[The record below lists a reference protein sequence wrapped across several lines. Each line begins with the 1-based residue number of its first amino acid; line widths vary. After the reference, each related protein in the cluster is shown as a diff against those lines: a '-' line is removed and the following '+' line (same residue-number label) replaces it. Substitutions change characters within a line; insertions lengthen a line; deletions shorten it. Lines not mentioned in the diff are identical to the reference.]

1 VTGLRQAAAAE
12 KRVVREGAA
21 IEDSAPAEE
30 QASIYRMDRR
40 IAVTPRRARRLAAA
54 AFAVLLL
61 AGAAAIYVRF
71 GLTRTVVVNADQ
83 VVVASVAP
91 DLFSEY
97 VPSTANVMPRVTAYV
112 DAVEGGQV
120 AERLVEEG
128 ATVSKGQPLVRLK
141 NTSLQLEVLGR
152 QAQLMEQLDRL
163 NSTLLSFEQA
173 RLGHQRELNDAQ
185 AEVEQTAQRLRRRE
199 ALRPSGAVSQAEIDE
214 LAIDLNRYRK
224 LQATMSTALEV
235 DERFQT
241 QEVKQLRAAIH
252 TTQDNLT
259 LAGETLQSLTLRAP
273 ISGQLTALDAELG
286 AAKSPGQRIGQI
298 DDDRSYKAEAAI
310 DEFYLGR
317 VAVGQHAVAEVGGHD
332 YPLAVAKV
340 YPQVRERQFKVDLY
354 FGEPTPPALRRGQTL
369 EIRLTIGAARRGLVT
384 ANGPFYED
392 TGGSWVFVLSPSG
405 DKAQRREVRFGRR
418 NPAQIEV
425 LSGLRSGERIIT
437 SSYQSLKS
445 FDRVT
450 IRGGS

>member
-1 VTGLRQAAAAE
+1 VARLRQAAAVE
-12 KRVVREGAA
+12 ERAA
-21 IEDSAPAEE
+21 IESPAPADEH
-30 QASIYRMDRR
+30 APIYRMDRR
-40 IAVTPRRARRLAAA
+40 VAVAPRWRQRLGVAALGSLVLAAA
-54 AFAVLLL
+54 ATV
-61 AGAAAIYVRF
+61 YVRF
-71 GLTRTVVVNADQ
+71 GLTRTIVVNADH
-83 VVVASVAP
+83 VVVARVAP
-91 DLFSEY
+91 GVFSEY
-97 VPSTANVMPRVTAYV
+97 VPSTANVEPRVTAYV

-128 ATVSKGQPLVRLK
+128 AIVTKGQPLVRLK

-163 NSTLLSFEQA
+163 NSTLLSFQQA
-173 RLGHQRELNDAQ
+173 RLGHERELNDAQ

-224 LQATMSTALEV
+224 LQATMTAALDV
-235 DERFQT
+235 DDRFQT
-241 QEVKQLRAAIH
+241 QEVKQLKAAIR

-273 ISGQLTALDAELG
+273 ISGQLTAIDAELG
-286 AAKSPGQRIGQI
+286 AAKAPGQRIGQI
-298 DDDRSYKAEAAI
+298 DDERSYKAEAAI

-317 VAVGQHAVAEVGGHD
+317 VTVGQHAVAEVGGRD
-332 YPLAVAKV
+332 YPLEVAKV

-354 FGEPTPPALRRGQTL
+354 FGEPAPPALRRGQTL
-369 EIRLTIGAARRGLVT
+369 EVRLTIGAARRGLVT

-392 TGGSWVFVLSPSG
+392 TGGSWAFVLSPSG
-405 DKAQRREVRFGRR
+405 DEAQRREVRFGRR
-418 NPAQIEV
+418 NPEQIEV
-425 LSGLRSGERIIT
+425 LSGLRPGERIIT
-437 SSYQSLKS
+437 SSYQTLKS